1 MKQLDL
7 NKTVAALVEE
17 YPELLDIMAEIG
29 FKEITKPISRR
40 QLHMKQQNTR
50 KSKKMIVHL
59 KEENFF

>member
-29 FKEITKPISRR
+29 FKEITKPI
-40 QLHMKQQNTR
+40 
-50 KSKKMIVHL
+50 HL
-59 KEENFF
+59 K